1 MPKTLSIAMLAL
13 TGMLGLQSQA
23 TAQGRDLPLTTALA
37 TGARASAPIGWHD
50 FCARYAGECS
60 TGTLRPEAIVL
71 TVQTWRLLTSTND
84 KVNDSIEPV
93 TDMDHWGLAERWDYA
108 EDGKGD
114 CDEYVLVK
122 RKRLIQAGLPR
133 QALLITVVRDKKG
146 DGHAVLV
153 VKTDRGDFVLD
164 NQENRILPWRQTG
177 YQFVKQQ
184 SQDNQNIWVRIDDS
198 VSVPVTAAR

>member
-1 MPKTLSIAMLAL
+1 MQKTMSIATL
-13 TGMLGLQSQA
+13 TLIGMLGFQSQTA
-23 TAQGRDLPLTTALA
+23 AQGRDLPLTTALA
-37 TGARASAPIGWHD
+37 TGTRATAPIGWHD
-50 FCARYAGECS
+50 FCARYAGECN
-60 TGTLRPEAIVL
+60 TATQRLETIPLTL
-71 TVQTWRLLTSTND
+71 QTWRLLTSIND
-84 KVNDSIEPV
+84 KVNDAIEPV
-93 TDMDHWGLAERWDYA
+93 TDMDHWNLAERWDYA

-122 RKRLIQAGLPR
+122 RKRLMQAGLPR

-164 NQENRILPWRQTG
+164 NQDNRILPWRQTG

-184 SQDNQNIWVRIDDS
+184 SQENQNVWVRIDDS